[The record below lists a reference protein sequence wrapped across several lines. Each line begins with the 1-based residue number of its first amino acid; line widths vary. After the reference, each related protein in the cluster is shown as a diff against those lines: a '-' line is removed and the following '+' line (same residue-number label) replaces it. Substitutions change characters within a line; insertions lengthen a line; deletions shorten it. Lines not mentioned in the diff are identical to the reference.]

1 MAETRPILIA
11 SDLSPTSDLAVTRGL
26 QLAVRHGRPL
36 LLLHAIREEPLWWV
50 VQSRELDPASLRA
63 ELEREAIAGMHE
75 QVRLGADRLGLEPP
89 EIDARVCWGKPAA
102 AITEAANARDAAMV
116 LAGAHG
122 NHLVSDWVLGS
133 TAEKLVRAG
142 QWPVLVVRGA
152 PERHYKRVVVGVDF
166 SAASRAALAAALDWA
181 RGASFT
187 LVHAY
192 ETWFETYID
201 PATYERL
208 RQEQESA
215 LHERLRA
222 FAREAGVRPGD
233 NVDYRVVTGLPGM
246 AVVDLATEID
256 AGLTVCGTQ
265 GETGLRHLL
274 LGSVAQ
280 HVLRESR
287 SDVLAV
293 RATDD
298 GS

>member
-1 MAETRPILIA
+1 MPEPRPILIA
-11 SDLSPTSDLAVTRGL
+11 SDLSSASDLAVTRGL
-26 QLAVRHGRPL
+26 QLAARHGNPL
-36 LLLHAIREEPLWWV
+36 ILLHAIREEPLWWV
-50 VQSRELDPASLRA
+50 VQSGELDAESLRA

-75 QVRLGADRLGLEPP
+75 QVRQGAGRLGLEPP
-89 EIDARVCWGKPAA
+89 ELEARVCWGKPAA
-102 AITEAANARDAAMV
+102 AITEAADARDAAVV

-142 QWPVLVVRGA
+142 HRPVLVVRGT
-152 PERHYKRVVVGVDF
+152 PERHYGRVVVGVDF
-166 SAASRAALAAALDWA
+166 SPASRAALATALGWA
-181 RGASFT
+181 RGAAFT

-201 PATYERL
+201 PTTYERL
-208 RQEQESA
+208 RHEQETA

-222 FAREAGVRPGD
+222 FAREAGVRPSD

-246 AVVDLATEID
+246 VLVDLAAEIG
-256 AGLTVCGTQ
+256 ASLTVCGTQ

-280 HVLRESR
+280 HVLRS
-287 SDVLAV
+287 SATDVLAV
-293 RATDD
+293 RAPEQPD
-298 GS
+298 